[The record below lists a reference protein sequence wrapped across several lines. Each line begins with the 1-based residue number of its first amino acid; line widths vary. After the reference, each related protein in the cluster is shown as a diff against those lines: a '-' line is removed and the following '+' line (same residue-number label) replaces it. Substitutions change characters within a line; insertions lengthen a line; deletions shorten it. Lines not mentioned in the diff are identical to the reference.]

1 MTLFTPLIDA
11 RTGQPLHDRPPSPA
25 REDAA
30 PCGMTPLGA
39 ASIGD
44 HLMDP
49 VVNYTS
55 ERAESDQQSTTPNVH
70 MGRYLD
76 ALKRGWFPYL
86 RDRWDHRCPRESAAT
101 PANAYR
107 VLTELIEFANH
118 LRRLHRVE
126 LGGAIWAADSR
137 LETEIPGMSSATIR
151 AALGFLERFGL
162 VEIELT
168 GAGRSSRRDIY
179 IRLDVVLAYPRVA
192 GVPAGR
198 QPRLRP
204 VNAAP
209 GPKNAAPCTLIA
221 APCRDTDPTDPLYVP
236 KARSSRASELE
247 IPDGETGP
255 RPDPEPDPDVDRGS
269 DRATVGQPSVVGRP
283 SPDEFAAAEPA
294 IRAWRTHDRCEPRKH
309 ARTGRRDVDVIMSD
323 KDYLA
328 VRAAASAVV
337 DFGGDPAA
345 VARAVARNMANYHPS
360 MDRGRGSPFVG
371 SFGWHLDTLTD
382 ARNAAELAQ
391 QVQDAVSTSDSCPNS
406 PQIDPDIPDQHEIDT
421 RLAAIERVD
430 AMSGQE
436 IRDALDAL
444 DAEYDPGSRMLRY
457 RLISEI
463 VKAAA

>member
-1 MTLFTPLIDA
+1 
-11 RTGQPLHDRPPSPA
+11 
-25 REDAA
+25 
-30 PCGMTPLGA
+30 
-39 ASIGD
+39 
-44 HLMDP
+44 MDP

-236 KARSSRASELE
+236 KARSSRASVLE
-247 IPDGETGP
+247 TTDQDSGP
-255 RPDPEPDPDVDRGS
+255 RPDPEPDPDPDVDRGS
-269 DRATVGQPSVVGRP
+269 DRATVGQPSVVDRP
-283 SPDEFAAAEPA
+283 SPDEFAAAPPA
-294 IRAWRTHDRCEPRKH
+294 IRAWRTHDKCEPRKH
-309 ARTGRRDVDVIMSD
+309 DPTGRRHVDVILSD

-360 MDRGRGSPFVG
+360 MDRGRGSRWVG
-371 SFGWHLDTLTD
+371 SFGWHLNALTD
-382 ARNAAELAQ
+382 ARNAAERAQ
-391 QVQDAVSTSDSCPNS
+391 EAQDAVSTSDSCPNS

-421 RLAAIERVD
+421 RTAAKERVD
-430 AMSGQE
+430 AMTGQE
-436 IRDALDAL
+436 IRDALEAL